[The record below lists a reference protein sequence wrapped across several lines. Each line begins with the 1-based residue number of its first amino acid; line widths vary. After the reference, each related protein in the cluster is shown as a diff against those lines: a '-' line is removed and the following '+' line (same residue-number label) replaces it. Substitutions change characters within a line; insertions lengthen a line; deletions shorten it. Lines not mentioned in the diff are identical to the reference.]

1 LLQSSCHVSIIHI
14 ESWTLSLKTFFLMS
28 LIRDWFE
35 DEVRAFQGGKD
46 GLMPCVWDN
55 EPSSFP
61 LVMTVSLFLVD
72 VRCFI
77 IFLWYFFFC
86 SYYSSCYVTLL
97 LILDFILFLKPETIN
112 KMLVNQ
118 MLLCFGIMFAS
129 QVRGSSVWLDIRL
142 SMF

>member
-1 LLQSSCHVSIIHI
+1 MLDVLL
-14 ESWTLSLKTFFLMS
+14 FFYG
-28 LIRDWFE
+28 I
-35 DEVRAFQGGKD
+35 
-46 GLMPCVWDN
+46 C
-55 EPSSFP
+55 
-61 LVMTVSLFLVD
+61 
-72 VRCFI
+72 
-77 IFLWYFFFC
+77 FC
-86 SYYSSCYVTLL
+86 SYDSCCYVTLL